1 MDKTIKINSHPVED
15 DYILPA
21 ADLSRNVYDRREV
34 TIDKIILEA
43 KLAKLA
49 GKNEVTVV
57 ITDRKIDTF
66 ALGIDFKS
74 VGYTVYTILS
84 NDGYDS
90 ITLKWI

>member
-1 MDKTIKINSHPVED
+1 MDKTIKINSYFVED

-21 ADLSRNVYDRREV
+21 ADLSRNVYDRRKV

-49 GKNEVTVV
+49 NKNEVTVV

-66 ALGIDFKS
+66 GLAIDFKS
-74 VGYTVYTILS
+74 VGYTVHTILS

-90 ITLKWI
+90 ITLSWI

>member
-1 MDKTIKINSHPVED
+1 MTKAIKINSYLVED

-21 ADLSRNVYDRREV
+21 ADLSRNVYDRRKV

-49 GKNEVTVV
+49 DKNEVTVV

-66 ALGIDFKS
+66 SLAIDFKS
-74 VGYTVYTILS
+74 VGYTVHTILS

>member
-1 MDKTIKINSHPVED
+1 MTKAIKINSYLVED

-21 ADLSRNVYDRREV
+21 ADLSRNVYDRRKV

-49 GKNEVTVV
+49 NKNEVTVV

-66 ALGIDFKS
+66 SLAIDFKS
-74 VGYTVYTILS
+74 VGYTVHTILS

-90 ITLKWI
+90 ITLSWI